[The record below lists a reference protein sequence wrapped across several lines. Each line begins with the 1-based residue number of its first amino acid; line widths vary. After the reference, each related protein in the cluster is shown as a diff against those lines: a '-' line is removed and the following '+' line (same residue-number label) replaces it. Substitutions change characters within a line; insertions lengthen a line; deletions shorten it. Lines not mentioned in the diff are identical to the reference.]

1 MGIKLM
7 DLPESERPRDRL
19 MRLGPEALST
29 AELLAIILNAG
40 VDGESAI
47 DVAYR
52 LLAHR
57 EGLAGLARASFS
69 ELVAERGVGVA
80 KAAQLQA
87 ALELGRRLYQTE
99 VRDGQ
104 SVFSPTEAA
113 EIILGRIGQEE
124 QECFCV
130 LCLNTRGKVI
140 PGGINVL
147 YKGTATEIQ
156 VRPAEVFRE
165 AIRRNA
171 VSIIVGHNHPSG
183 DPTPSTEDIMLTQRL
198 VEAGNLIGAK
208 VLDHIVVAGQQW
220 VSIRDH
226 MARWGLK
233 WE

>member
-1 MGIKLM
+1 M

-19 MRLGPEALST
+19 ARLGPEALST
-29 AELLAIILNAG
+29 AELLAIILIAG
-40 VDGESAI
+40 VDGESAL

-52 LLAHR
+52 LLAHL

-87 ALELGRRLYQTE
+87 ALELGRRLYQTAE

-104 SVFSPTEAA
+104 SVFSPTEATRM
-113 EIILGRIGQEE
+113 ILERIGEEE

-130 LCLNTRGKVI
+130 LCLNARGRVI
-140 PGGINVL
+140 GSNIV
-147 YKGTATEIQ
+147 YKGTVTEVK

-171 VSIIVGHNHPSG
+171 VGIIVGHNHPSG
-183 DPTPSTEDIMLTQRL
+183 DPRPSPEDVMLTRKL
-198 VEAGNLIGAK
+198 VEAGDLVGIK

-220 VSIRDH
+220 ASIREL
-226 MARWGLK
+226 MARSGLK

>member
-69 ELVAERGVGVA
+69 ELVAERGVGAA

-113 EIILGRIGQEE
+113 EILGRIGQEE

-130 LCLNTRGKVI
+130 LCLNARGKVI
-140 PGGINVL
+140 GSNIV

-183 DPTPSTEDIMLTQRL
+183 DPTPSSEDIMLTRRL
-198 VEAGNLIGAK
+198 VEAGNLIGVK

-220 VSIRDH
+220 VSIREH
-226 MARWGLK
+226 MARSGLK

>member
-130 LCLNTRGKVI
+130 LCLNARGKVI

-147 YKGTATEIQ
+147 
-156 VRPAEVFRE
+156 
-165 AIRRNA
+165 
-171 VSIIVGHNHPSG
+171 S
-183 DPTPSTEDIMLTQRL
+183 
-198 VEAGNLIGAK
+198 
-208 VLDHIVVAGQQW
+208 
-220 VSIRDH
+220 
-226 MARWGLK
+226 GLK

>member
-69 ELVAERGVGVA
+69 ELVAERGVGAA

-113 EIILGRIGQEE
+113 E
-124 QECFCV
+124 
-130 LCLNTRGKVI
+130 
-140 PGGINVL
+140 
-147 YKGTATEIQ
+147 
-156 VRPAEVFRE
+156 VFRE

-183 DPTPSTEDIMLTQRL
+183 DPTPSSEDIMLTRRL
-198 VEAGNLIGAK
+198 VEAGNLIGVK

-220 VSIRDH
+220 VSIREQ
-226 MARWGLK
+226 ARSGLK